1 MIDLQLLLKLN
12 TYRILKISTRFNH
25 VYLRT
30 ILIRNLLRLH
40 LRPQILVQS
49 FHQRYTYSLTYSQ
62 QIKIV
67 HSLVQFHQISSNFPP
82 RIVSPSN
89 LTILKLIF
97 NYLITRKL
105 LTSPHPSSFSLNQTS
120 KSKFSNGE
128 KFAGRAEHEV
138 AASSS
143 SRV

>member
-1 MIDLQLLLKLN
+1 MIDLQLLVKLN
-12 TYRILKISTRFNH
+12 TYRILKVSTRFNH

-67 HSLVQFHQISSNFPP
+67 HSLVQFQISSNFAP